1 MLKTIRLGCVYNN
14 PNNRPESGRGAVYD
28 SYGIAPTIVTMSGGI
43 ITHSQ
48 LCQERKYM
56 KIAISALIQPKD
68 REYLQKGECR
78 EERLEIREDEF
89 CYNLRTGGQTLVV
102 VRDE

>member
-1 MLKTIRLGCVYNN
+1 
-14 PNNRPESGRGAVYD
+14 
-28 SYGIAPTIVTMSGGI
+28 
-43 ITHSQ
+43 
-48 LCQERKYM
+48 M

-78 EERLEIREDEF
+78 EERLEVREDEL